1 MQISMEGFLIQDD
14 NAVFHM
20 DSASY
25 YLLPL
30 QWTNQFILYLA
41 ILGLLYL
48 FKIAEQVWLE
58 NLFIVSLGIVRF
70 FSSRVLLCCAIP
82 MRDFSCSGIG
92 YAI

>member
-1 MQISMEGFLIQDD
+1 MEGFLIQDD

-48 FKIAEQVWLE
+48 FKIAEQV
-58 NLFIVSLGIVRF
+58 
-70 FSSRVLLCCAIP
+70 
-82 MRDFSCSGIG
+82 
-92 YAI
+92 